1 MKEGFKMTDNIVII
15 NDTKWNFDNKENLNK
30 LSKDLVKEFW
40 NSHDIAWKKETLLK
54 IAGAF
59 RSKTHIARFIQSVNR
74 TSDDMKLNTIM
85 SNLYL
90 CSEDMATFS
99 SSKKKYNDNY

>member
-1 MKEGFKMTDNIVII
+1 MTSHDIII
-15 NDTKWNFDNKENLNK
+15 NNNVWNFDNKENLHK
-30 LSKDLVKEFW
+30 LSQDLVKEFW
-40 NSHDIAWKKETLLK
+40 NSHDVAWKKETLLK

-59 RSKTHIARFIQSVNR
+59 RSKTNIARFIQSVNR

-90 CSEDMATFS
+90 CSEDMATFNP
-99 SSKKKYNDNY
+99 SKKKYNDNY